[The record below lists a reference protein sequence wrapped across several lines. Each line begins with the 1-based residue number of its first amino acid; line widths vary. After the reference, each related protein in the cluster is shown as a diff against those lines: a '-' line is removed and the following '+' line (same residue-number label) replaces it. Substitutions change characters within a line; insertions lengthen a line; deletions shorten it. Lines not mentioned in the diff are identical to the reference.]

1 MSPNPKMERQKSHAL
16 LQLQCFLDF
25 THKSF
30 KLKDL
35 AHSDKINPL
44 FSRFCA
50 REGGGG
56 TPTNSKF
63 KSLAKGAKGWPA
75 LVVSQVSKGAR
86 PGAPD
91 VNSICLCG
99 VTTYW

>member
-63 KSLAKGAKGWPA
+63 KSLAKGARERLASFGG
-75 LVVSQVSKGAR
+75 L
-86 PGAPD
+86 PGLEGHETWGTR
-91 VNSICLCG
+91 C
-99 VTTYW
+99 